1 MIKKLIFILITL
13 LFLNQNSFSDEIEQL
28 KNLMN
33 KKNNLTG
40 EEYYDEL
47 SKLQD
52 QWALDMISDTKETDN
67 KDTELKEMKTSS
79 AIEYALDFKCLND
92 CKLYKSF
99 DMCKRICMI
108 PSILID

>member
-1 MIKKLIFILITL
+1 MQIRLHISNDLYNLQSFKHLKSRAYSMAELVFISFNSVSL
-13 LFLNQNSFSDEIEQL
+13 LSVSFVSEII
-28 KNLMN
+28 
-33 KKNNLTG
+33 
-40 EEYYDEL
+40 
-47 SKLQD
+47 SR
-52 QWALDMISDTKETDN
+52 ALDMISDTKETDN